1 MCELT
6 IKSTSIAMSGNQLI
20 ITVPAVTLTNH
31 QRFRLIL
38 CQNIP
43 TTAAVSQVILAT
55 PTQTMNMFVRTG
67 NYLHADQIRC
77 RRVYEMVYGT
87 DPFHVSMV
95 CPLRRSCYDVAFPN
109 GAPVTTVA
117 NSKREKNVETA

>member
-6 IKSTSIAMSGNQLI
+6 IKSTSIAMSGSQLV
-20 ITVPAVTLTNH
+20 ITIPAVTLTNH

-43 TTAAVSQVILAT
+43 TNAAVSQVILVT

-67 NYLHADQIRC
+67 NYLRADQIRC

-87 DPFHVSMV
+87 DPTHVSMI

-109 GAPVTTVA
+109 GTTTTTA
-117 NSKREKNVETA
+117 SSKKEKSVETA

>member
-6 IKSTSIAMSGNQLI
+6 IKSTSIAMSGSQLV
-20 ITVPAVTLTNH
+20 ITIPAVTLTNH

-43 TTAAVSQVILAT
+43 TAAAVSQVILAT

-67 NYLHADQIRC
+67 NYLRADQIRC

-87 DPFHVSMV
+87 DPLHVSMI

-109 GAPVTTVA
+109 GTTTTTA
-117 NSKREKNVETA
+117 SSKKEKSVETA